1 MWTLPSPFKIGVLD
15 LTLAFYY
22 NQKRTVV
29 GIPTLETLMEKYF
42 SILVQCPLFHGIGQE
57 DLKAMMACLGAKFT
71 AVSKGDP
78 VFLEGDPAQQVGV
91 VLSGGVQ
98 VVQDDYYGNRSVLSI
113 LQPGDSFGEAFS
125 CAGLDSMPVSVFAIK
140 DSAVLL
146 LNCRRVLTLCSH
158 ACRFHSLLI
167 QNILK
172 GLAQKN
178 LAFTQKVRYMSQKTT
193 KEKLLAYLLDQAKQ
207 QGSAEF
213 VIPCERQAL
222 ADYLGVERTAM
233 SAEISKLKKAGLL
246 DTKGSWF
253 CLKQINRNV

>member
-1 MWTLPSPFKIGVLD
+1 
-15 LTLAFYY
+15 
-22 NQKRTVV
+22 
-29 GIPTLETLMEKYF
+29 MEKYF
-42 SILVQCPLFHGIGQE
+42 SILSRCPLFQGIGQE
-57 DLKAMMACLGAKFT
+57 DLKAMLGCLGAKFT
-71 AVSKGDP
+71 SVSKGNP
-78 VFLEGDPAQQVGV
+78 VFLEGDPAQLVGV

-113 LQPGDSFGEAFS
+113 LQPGESFGEAFS
-125 CAGLDSMPVSVFAIK
+125 CAGLDSMPVSVLAIK
-140 DSAVLL
+140 DSEVLL
-146 LNCRRVLTLCSH
+146 LNCQRVLTLCAH
-158 ACRFHSLLI
+158 TCHFHSLLI

-207 QGSAEF
+207 QGSVEF
-213 VIPCERQAL
+213 VIPCDRQAL

-253 CLKQINRNV
+253 CLKKVDQNG

>member
-1 MWTLPSPFKIGVLD
+1 
-15 LTLAFYY
+15 
-22 NQKRTVV
+22 
-29 GIPTLETLMEKYF
+29 MEKYF
-42 SILVQCPLFHGIGQE
+42 SILFQCSLFSGIGQA
-57 DLKAMMACLGAKFT
+57 DLKAMLECLDGKFMAFPKGA
-71 AVSKGDP
+71 P
-78 VFLEGDPAQQVGV
+78 VFLEGDPAQLVGV

-113 LQPGDSFGEAFS
+113 LQPGESFGEAFS
-125 CAGLDSMPVSVFAIK
+125 CAGLDRMPVSVFAIK
-140 DSAVLL
+140 DSEVLL
-146 LNCRRVLTLCSH
+146 LNYRRILTLCSH
-158 ACRFHSLLI
+158 ICHFHRLLI

-207 QGSAEF
+207 QGSASF

-222 ADYLGVERTAM
+222 ADYLGVERSAM

-253 CLKQINRNV
+253 CMKQVDQNG

>member
-1 MWTLPSPFKIGVLD
+1 
-15 LTLAFYY
+15 
-22 NQKRTVV
+22 
-29 GIPTLETLMEKYF
+29 MEHYF
-42 SILVQCPLFHGIGQE
+42 SVLSRCSLFHGIGQE
-57 DLKAMMACLGAKFT
+57 DLKEMMGCLGAKIT
-71 AVSKGDP
+71 SVSKGEP
-78 VFLEGDPAQQVGV
+78 VFLEGDPAQMVGV

-125 CAGLDSMPVSVFAIK
+125 CAGLDHMPVSVFAVRE
-140 DSAVLL
+140 SEVLL
-146 LNCRRVLTLCSH
+146 LNCRRILTLCSH
-158 ACRFHSLLI
+158 TCHFHSLLI
-167 QNILK
+167 QNLLQ

-193 KEKLLAYLLDQAKQ
+193 KDKLLTYLLDQAKQ

-213 VIPCERQAL
+213 VIPCDRQTL

-233 SAEISKLKKAGLL
+233 SAELGKLKKAGQL

-253 CLKQINRNV
+253 HLNPVERHS